1 MLQKFSSVG
10 VRRVD
15 LLMVLFALSGIG
27 VWAQSTQGGVH
38 GAVSDASGA
47 AVPSAKV
54 TLTNEGTNE
63 ARTAVTNSAGF
74 YDFSNVVPATYSVI
88 AESPSFKK
96 FERKNV
102 LVGTQEYVTVDIR
115 LEVGNVTE
123 SVLVTEQMPLVES
136 SNASQGQV
144 LDNQKLVDLPNL
156 GRNPFMMSRLAQN
169 VVQVGPP
176 AYNRMEDQSG
186 SSEISIAGGP
196 VRGNNYLLDGIPI
209 TDANNRAIIIP
220 TLEAVQEVKI
230 QSNTYDA
237 EMARTGGGMF
247 NTLMKS
253 GTNDFHGSLYGHVRR
268 TDWDANAFFSNAAA
282 LPIADQ
288 PNTTWGG
295 SFGGRIWIPKVYD
308 GKNKTFFFLGVEHY
322 DDRSSD
328 SQAFNLPTQAETVGN
343 FSGVLTRLTSGALVP
358 LVINN
363 PTTNQPFANNIIPA
377 SQLSPVGLAIA
388 SYYPA
393 PTSTPAYYGA
403 NDLSLS
409 SSIKAR
415 AVQYTAKIDEDF
427 TSWWRSSLSYLRY
440 YSLEPGDTWFNSPS
454 TQSGWRLLRRVDAT
468 QLNNLFTIN
477 PTTVVAV
484 RYGFNRFPN
493 FDYNSSQGFNVGVLG
508 MSPAY
513 AGSISPTIAEFPQIN
528 MSTIYGLG
536 DSGDWDYYDEASHNF
551 SVSVDKFIGKHSIK
565 AGFDYRRLATS
576 GSGINCTTGCYSFN
590 TGTVTYSGNDLADL
604 LLGAPYTRQAD
615 TSSTLTD
622 YIHYYAGF
630 VQDNFR
636 LNSKITVNFG
646 LRLEHESG
654 VEEAHNGL
662 IVNFNT
668 AATNPLAGNGAV
680 EYAGLNGSPT
690 HVGNYQGVK
699 WGPRGGVAYQLND
712 KTVVRGGYGIF
723 YAPQIALGGPIATP
737 GYANNTQY
745 TGLTYAET
753 VGSLYD
759 PFPNGL
765 NPPAGNSAGTA
776 TDIGSGFSLV
786 DPKTK
791 APMIQ
796 QYSIDVQRELK
807 GGIALEV
814 GYVGSHST
822 HLTLGNPNININA
835 LPTSDLAQGAT
846 ALNAEVANPFAGN
859 PLVGSGTLAGSTQG
873 CPTGVAN
880 CISAFRLML
889 PYPAYTEI
897 EQIYGDQNHASY
909 NSMVIKAQKRF
920 SHGLTFL
927 STLTLSRNRDES
939 SGGVG
944 SFLNQGAQG
953 APQNPYNTAA
963 EYSLSNVDTP
973 VRLATAIT
981 YELPVGKGKPFL
993 GNANRLV
1000 DLAVGGWSVNAVSVY
1015 QTGFPLQVY
1024 QNDANSAYGYDAQR
1038 PNLTGSAITT
1048 SGSVESR
1055 LGDYINTAAF
1065 SLAGPATFGNTPR
1078 TLGSLR
1084 GPGQKNWDL
1093 SIFKNFSFSERA
1105 KAQFRAEALNA
1116 FNSPL
1121 FLAPDTNLSNG
1132 DFGVISGQA
1141 NFSRQLQLA
1150 IRFTF

>member
-1 MLQKFSSVG
+1 MLQKFSSV
-10 VRRVD
+10 VLRRVGPLAA
-15 LLMVLFALSGIG
+15 LLALCNIG

-47 AVPSAKV
+47 AVPNAKV

-63 ARTAVTNSAGF
+63 AHSATTNSAGF
-74 YDFSNVVPATYSVI
+74 YDFSNVVPATYTVI

-96 FERKNV
+96 FERTNII
-102 LVGTQEYVTVDIR
+102 VGTQEYVTVDVR

-144 LDNQKLVDLPNL
+144 LDNQKIVDLPNL
-156 GRNPFMMSRLAQN
+156 GRNPFMMSKLAQN
-169 VVQVGPP
+169 AVPVGPP

-186 SSEISIAGGP
+186 SSMISIAGGP

-220 TLEAVQEVKI
+220 AIEAVQEVKI

-253 GTNDFHGSLYGHVRR
+253 GTNEFHGSVYGHVRR
-268 TDWDANAFFSNAAA
+268 TDWDANNFFSNEAG

-288 PNTTWGG
+288 PNTTWGA
-295 SFGGRIWIPKVYD
+295 SFGGKVWIPHVYD
-308 GKNKTFFFLGVEHY
+308 GKNKTFFYFGVEHY

-328 SQAFNLPTQAETVGN
+328 SANFNLPTLAERTGN
-343 FSGVLTRLTSGALVP
+343 FSGVLNSTGGP
-358 LVINN
+358 QVIYN
-363 PTTNQPFANNIIPA
+363 PSNGQAFANNIIPT
-377 SQLSPVGLAIA
+377 SMLNPVGVAIA
-388 SYYPA
+388 SYYPT

-403 NDLSLS
+403 NDLALS

-427 TSWWRSSLSYLRY
+427 TSWWRASLSYLRY
-440 YSLEPGDTWFNSPS
+440 YSLEPGDTWFNSPA
-454 TQSGWRLLRRVDAT
+454 TQSGWRLLRRVDTT

-477 PTTVVAV
+477 PTTVLAV

-493 FDYNSSQGFNVGVLG
+493 FDYNSSQGFNVASLG
-508 MSPAY
+508 MSPNY
-513 AGSISPTIAEFPQIN
+513 ANTISPTSAEFPQIN
-528 MSTIYGLG
+528 MSSIYSLG

-551 SVSVDKFIGKHSIK
+551 SASVDKFIGRHSIK
-565 AGFDYRRLATS
+565 AGFDYRLLATS
-576 GSGINCTTGCYSFN
+576 GAGINCTTGCYTFN
-590 TGTVTYSGNDLADL
+590 SGTLGTNTYSGTDLADML
-604 LLGAPYTRQAD
+604 MGLPYTRQAD
-615 TSSTLTD
+615 TSSKLTD

-630 VQDNFR
+630 IQDNFR
-636 LNSKITVNFG
+636 VSSKLTVNFG
-646 LRLEHESG
+646 LRMEHESG
-654 VEEAHNGL
+654 VTEAHNGL
-662 IVNFNT
+662 IVNFNE
-668 AATNPLAGNGAV
+668 AATNALYGNGAA
-680 EYAGLNGSPT
+680 EYAGLNGAAT
-690 HVGNYQGVK
+690 HVGDYQGIK
-699 WGPRGGVAYQLND
+699 WGPRGGVAYQLNE
-712 KTVVRGGYGIF
+712 KTVIRGGYGIF
-723 YAPQIALGGPIATP
+723 WAPQIYLGGPIGTL

-745 TGLTYAET
+745 TGLTYAQVQGGLT
-753 VGSLYD
+753 N

-765 NPPAGNSAGTA
+765 LAPLGNSQGADAG
-776 TDIGSGFSLV
+776 IGTNFSLI
-786 DPKTK
+786 DPNTK

-796 QYSIDVQRELK
+796 QYSIDVQREI
-807 GGIALEV
+807 GGGVALEV

-835 LPTSDLAQGAT
+835 LPVSDLSQGTT
-846 ALNAEVANPFAGN
+846 ALNAQVTNPFAGN
-859 PLVGSGTLAGSTQG
+859 PLVGSGTLSGST
-873 CPTGVAN
+873 
-880 CISAFRLML
+880 ISAFRLLL

-897 EQIYGDQNHASY
+897 EQQFGDQNHAAY
-909 NSMVIKAQKRF
+909 NSLVIKAQKRF

-927 STLTLSRNRDES
+927 STLTWSKNMDES

-944 SFLNQGAQG
+944 SSLNSGAQN

-973 VRLATAIT
+973 IRLATAIT
-981 YELPVGKGKPFL
+981 YELPVGKGKAFL
-993 GNANRLV
+993 GNANRLA

-1024 QNDANSAYGYDAQR
+1024 QTDANSEYGYDAQR
-1038 PNLTGSAITT
+1038 PDLTGSAIAT
-1048 SGSVESR
+1048 SGSVVSR
-1055 LGDYINTAAF
+1055 LNDYINASAF
-1065 SLAGPATFGNTPR
+1065 SLAPQGTFGNTPR
-1078 TLGSLR
+1078 TLGVR

-1093 SIFKNFSFSERA
+1093 SIFKSFNISERF

-1116 FNSPL
+1116 FNSPI
-1121 FLAPDTNLSNG
+1121 FHTPITDLSSG
-1132 DFGVISGQA
+1132 DFGVINTMD

-1150 IRFTF
+1150 IRVTF